1 MSSAEFLRAK
11 AVGLRT
17 LAAQA
22 RVPELIIQLELWAR
36 EFEEDAERAQG
47 IAAAGPRCS

>member
-11 AVGLRT
+11 AAELRAQ
-17 LAAQA
+17 AAQTNL
-22 RVPELIIQLELWAR
+22 PEVIVQLELWAR
-36 EFEEDAERAQG
+36 EIEEDAERAQG